1 MKRLV
6 NQIAFATL
14 VALAT
19 LTAAEAAS
27 VRTLHQ
33 AAPQAYRD
41 SDGSDALY
49 SRMIAPGG

>member
-19 LTAAEAAS
+19 LITAEAAS
-27 VRTLHQ
+27 AKPVHQ
-33 AAPQAYRD
+33 ALPQAYHD
-41 SDGSDALY
+41 SDALY